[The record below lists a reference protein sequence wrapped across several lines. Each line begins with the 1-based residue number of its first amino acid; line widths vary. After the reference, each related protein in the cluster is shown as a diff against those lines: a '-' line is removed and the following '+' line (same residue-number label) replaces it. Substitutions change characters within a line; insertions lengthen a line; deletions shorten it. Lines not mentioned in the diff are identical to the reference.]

1 MSKQIEFVSNA
12 LEDALVDQLAKE
24 MSARGFELLT
34 VIGICQADGEIA
46 TLGDVRVTQ
55 SAEFARL
62 LRDLAEQIEHASD
75 KHDIPRAMGLLSKR
89 TQNGGRAEKRS
100 RTEGS
105 LFRKFWS

>member
-1 MSKQIEFVSNA
+1 MSKQIEIVSSA
-12 LEDALVDQLAKE
+12 LEDALVDLLAQE
-24 MSARGFELLT
+24 MSGRGFELLT
-34 VIGICQADGEIA
+34 VIGICPDDGEVA
-46 TLGDVRVTQ
+46 TLGDVRITQ

-75 KHDIPRAMGLLSKR
+75 KHTIPRAIGLLSKR
-89 TQNGGRAEKRS
+89 SQNGDRPEKRS